1 MSMKSIFTIIT
12 IVAIAFQSL
21 NAQQSPAPFVTQVY
35 DDIYQVMHT
44 RQSPEKPNLVLSDNT
59 REIALFSPS
68 SNQIAVGQDFIELA
82 RSFGKDSMNVIAQ
95 IMSHEMA
102 HVLLEQSS
110 IIKDIGSGY
119 ASKAFNKMLK
129 AKHISLRDSLFE
141 RQADEYSFFY
151 AQIAGYRTADLAPRI
166 LDSIYKQWNLKD
178 KDLKRYPPLIE
189 RKLIATT
196 ASKKM
201 KILKELF
208 DVAILSNISGNYNLA
223 IDLFKFILEEDF
235 DSREIHNNLGT
246 AYLLKAI
253 SSLDTL
259 EYPYIFPVQIDL
271 NTELDGH
278 RGIGQSAERD
288 IKKALEQFK
297 FAAQGKG
304 KYPIAMLNKAICEWL
319 LEDEEFE
326 ITMMRIS
333 KLKDGFVRQNARI
346 LEAIDL
352 YHKDDKNSCKSML
365 KELRTENSLA
375 NMNYN
380 ILFKKDKRQHNNSI
394 DLPSIDLPDFDFVFD
409 DAARKSDTLV
419 KVFGSNARDFSLR
432 RLSDSNWTGYRIKST
447 KDQPAAILTLYQTSN
462 IPESFRK
469 LKNLKANFETSKYK
483 YKFHGNIILKFDR
496 DDNLETIFQLN

>member
-1 MSMKSIFTIIT
+1 MKTLIT
-12 IVAIAFQSL
+12 ILTIAVVAFQTL
-21 NAQQSPAPFVTQVY
+21 NAQQSPTPFVTEVY

-95 IMSHEMA
+95 IMSHELA

-129 AKHISLRDSLFE
+129 AKHVSLRDSLFE

-178 KDLKRYPPLIE
+178 KDLKRYPPLVE

-271 NTELDGH
+271 KTELGGD

-288 IKKALEQFK
+288 VKKALEQFK

-326 ITMMRIS
+326 ISMMRIS
-333 KLKDGFVRQNARI
+333 KLDDDIIRQNARI

-352 YHKDDKNSCKSML
+352 YHKEDKKSCKTLL
-365 KELRTENSLA
+365 KELKSNNDLA
-375 NMNYN
+375 DLNYN
-380 ILFKKDKRQHNNSI
+380 ILFKKCKRQINEDI
-394 DLPSIDLPDFDFVFD
+394 DMPNLDSPDFDFLFD

-419 KVFGSNARDFSLR
+419 KVFGSNARNYHLWK
-432 RLSDSNWTGYRIKST
+432 LSNASWKGYRIKSDEGRT
-447 KDQPAAILTLYQTSN
+447 RSTLEVKETSN

-469 LKNLKANFETSKYK
+469 LEDLTANFETSKYK
-483 YKFHGNIILKFDR
+483 YKLHGNTILKFDR
-496 DDNLETIFQLN
+496 DDNLETIYQLN

>member
-1 MSMKSIFTIIT
+1 MKTNILIIT
-12 IVAIAFQSL
+12 SL
-21 NAQQSPAPFVTQVY
+21 LFLNLNINAQQPPAPFVTEVY

-44 RQSPEKPNLVLSDNT
+44 RQSPDKPNLVLSDNT

-68 SNQIAVGQDFIELA
+68 SNQIAIGQDFIELA

-178 KDLKRYPPLIE
+178 KDLKRYPPLVE

-196 ASKKM
+196 ATKKM

-208 DVAILSNISGNYNLA
+208 DVAVLSNISGNYNLA

-278 RGIGQSAERD
+278 RGVGQSAERD
-288 IKKALEQFK
+288 VKKALEQFK

-304 KYPIAMLNKAICEWL
+304 KYSIAMLNKAICEWL
-319 LEDEEFE
+319 LEDEEYE
-326 ITMMRIS
+326 ISMMRIS
-333 KLKDGFVRQNARI
+333 KLDDGIIRQNARI
-346 LEAIDL
+346 LEAIDF
-352 YHKDDKNSCKSML
+352 YHKDDEKSCKSLL
-365 KELRTENSLA
+365 KELRSNSALA
-375 NMNYN
+375 DLNYN
-380 ILFKKDKRQHNNSI
+380 ILFKKCKGQNNKET
-394 DLPSIDLPDFDFVFD
+394 DMPSLDIPDFDFIFD

-447 KDQPAAILTLYQTSN
+447 KDQPPAILTLYQTSN

-469 LKNLKANFETSKYK
+469 LKDLKANFEMSKYK
-483 YKFHGNIILKFDR
+483 FILYGNTILKFDR
-496 DDNLETIFQLN
+496 DDNLETIYQLN